1 MMDQVLKQAMEL
13 PAAVRYQL
21 AMHLLASLEQVL
33 DDTLTN
39 EEREELAKRSAA
51 LKSGDDP
58 GISGDEFLAKLRSRV
73 A

>member
-33 DDTLTN
+33 DDTLTD
-39 EEREELAKRSAA
+39 EERDELTKRSAA

-58 GISGDEFLAKLRSRV
+58 GIPGDDFLEKIRSRIV
-73 A
+73 